1 MKKIICMVA
10 VIATSIVTFAQKEI
24 FQLNEFGVC
33 EFAYEYESADDAATL
48 YKKAKAWLSS
58 ANMNWTSTNDV
69 QNQEIAF
76 NAYFNTATR
85 YNPFA
90 GAFTQDLSLSGV
102 FKITD
107 NKIQLVLN
115 NLRVTE
121 TYTGYGMKKTETTIE
136 DKMKALEEA
145 YKTIQN
151 GADSSLSKK
160 QQKELKEEAKETIED
175 VEDVLT
181 KAGEELQTR
190 FAKLNN
196 MFQ

>member
-1 MKKIICMVA
+1 MVA
-10 VIATSIVTFAQKEI
+10 VMATSIVTFAQKEI
-24 FQLNEFGVC
+24 FQPNEFGVC
-33 EFAYEYESADDAATL
+33 EFVYEYNPADDAATL

-58 ANMNWTSTNDV
+58 ANMNWIATNDV

-102 FKITD
+102 FKIAD
-107 NKIQLVLN
+107 NNIQLVLN
-115 NLRVTE
+115 NMRVTE
-121 TYTGYGMKKTETTIE
+121 TYAGYGMKKTETTIE

-145 YKTIQN
+145 YGILQN
-151 GADSSLSKK
+151 GVDPSLSKK
-160 QQKELKEEAKETIED
+160 QQKELKEAAKETIED

-181 KAGEELQTR
+181 KAGEELQVR
-190 FAKLNN
+190 FTKLNN

>member
-24 FQLNEFGVC
+24 FQLNKFGVC

-58 ANMNWTSTNDV
+58 ANMNWTSINDV

-107 NKIQLVLN
+107 NKIHLVLN
-115 NLRVTE
+115 NLRVIE
-121 TYTGYGMKKTETTIE
+121 TYAGYGMKKTET
-136 DKMKALEEA
+136 
-145 YKTIQN
+145 
-151 GADSSLSKK
+151 
-160 QQKELKEEAKETIED
+160 TIED

-181 KAGEELQTR
+181 KAGEELQVR
-190 FAKLNN
+190 FTKLNN